1 MKLSRLPHGFAL
13 DTAAQA
19 LALRQ
24 EAVADIQ
31 TAWTAQ
37 GWRASGSVTDSGQ
50 HFQAT
55 AELTAPPEP
64 RLLDSSCTCGR
75 HRCRHVAALV
85 LSTDPPDGPPPLAP
99 GPAAPGAVTEA
110 LDPRLKQWLAG
121 LESEPDTGS
130 GRGRQYELRYVLRVQ
145 PVNVHGGSPGQT
157 RRAVLDVQRVPMKGG
172 VPNLGAAET
181 YPLARKLGTWPGFV
195 QRDADALELLTVAT
209 RPAHVSGRWHDPL
222 YALMDHP
229 ATSLLLSTLL
239 DTGRLCWNDVTA
251 PLTRAEPVK
260 GRPGWRTDESGHQ
273 TPALEFDGAPDGV
286 PDGAPGRE
294 QVVLPLGR
302 PWVVDPQALTL
313 GPVEVPGPPDL
324 LARFLTGPSVPPA
337 QAPALAQAMTAAAL
351 PVPAPV
357 TVGTRQEKL
366 PYTPR
371 LHLSGRTVTYRD
383 LWNGAGRTETFA
395 VAELR
400 PAYGGHEL
408 RGPLSGKVATV
419 LTGQTV
425 LQVPRNRAAEKR
437 AVTACR
443 EAGFVPLELAFPG
456 YDFPEAAAAL
466 LTLGDEEAWLEFMQG
481 GREALGR
488 QGVELLI
495 HPDFPLHFAEV
506 DDWYGEAQEGGG
518 WFTLDLGIVVDGQRI
533 SLLPVLA
540 NLIAAQPEL
549 FTPGALAELEE
560 DELIFASLDD
570 GRKVPLPA
578 GRVRSILG
586 VLVELHLRELPPGP
600 LRLPLL
606 DAARLAELE
615 SAVRARWVGA
625 EKLLEL
631 GQRLRDFGGIQEVA
645 PPAGLRAEMR
655 PYQLQGLAWLQFL
668 REYELGGILAD
679 DMGLG
684 KAQPLD
690 ARVLTPLGWREM
702 GQLQVG
708 DYVIGRSGQP
718 TQIVGV
724 YPQGERPIYRLTL
737 TDGATVEADEEHLWA
752 VNTPVRK
759 KRGLPERTL
768 TTAQIAADLQDAAGN
783 LKHYLPLVE
792 AVQLAERDLPLDPY
806 TLGALL
812 GDGCFVHSVQL
823 TTEDELVAALPLP
836 AGVEARLD
844 KRLTPSVSTSRLV
857 TAGQWTPNPLKD
869 ALRRLGLHGKSGRD
883 KFIPPD
889 YLLGSPAQRLAL
901 LQGLLDTDG
910 HAGEVVEYVS
920 VSERLARGVVEL
932 VQSLG
937 GTARIHRKATSHT
950 YGGEKKNGTAW
961 RVTLKLPP
969 HLEPFRLSNKRAAY
983 RRPTKYPPT
992 RGIKAVEFVGYKP
1005 AQCIAVAAADHLYV
1019 TDHYIV
1025 THNTL
1030 QTLAHLLK
1038 EKEEGRADRPTLVIA
1053 PTSVIGNWQAE
1064 AARFTPDLRVL
1075 LLHGKDRHTEFA
1087 RIPQAD
1093 VVLTTYPLLPR
1104 DIDELRQ
1111 HEYHLVILDEAQ
1123 NIKNNKTAAAKAAGS
1138 LTARHRLALTGTPLE
1153 NHLGELWSQFNFLA
1167 PGLLHDEK
1175 TFQKLYRT
1183 PIEKRGDTARQAAL
1197 SARVRPFI
1205 LRREKKD
1212 VARELPP
1219 KTEIPVR
1226 VTLEGDQR
1234 DLYETV
1240 RVTMQSRVREELA
1253 ARGLARSTIAI
1264 LDALLKLRQAV
1275 TDPRLVKLDAART
1288 VEGNAKLEW
1297 LEANLPQMVEEGR
1310 RVLIFSGFA
1319 TLLGHLEDTLRRE
1332 GIPYSKITGQTKDRQ
1347 KQIDAFQSGE
1357 THVFL
1362 ITLKAGGVGLNL
1374 TAADTVIHYDP
1385 WWNPAAEDQ
1394 ATDRAYRIG
1403 QDKPVFVYKLIA
1415 AGSVEERILDLQAR
1429 KAALARGVL
1438 DGGLTDATQLTVQD
1452 LDRLFAPLELGEDAA
1467 AEESEQVE
1475 G

>member
-1 MKLSRLPHGFAL
+1 M
-13 DTAAQA
+13 
-19 LALRQ
+19 
-24 EAVADIQ
+24 
-31 TAWTAQ
+31 
-37 GWRASGSVTDSGQ
+37 ASGREKT
-50 HFQAT
+50 
-55 AELTAPPEP
+55 PP
-64 RLLDSSCTCGR
+64 
-75 HRCRHVAALV
+75 
-85 LSTDPPDGPPPLAP
+85 
-99 GPAAPGAVTEA
+99 AVTES
-110 LDPRLKQWLAG
+110 LEPRLKQWLAG
-121 LESEPDTGS
+121 FESVAESGS

-145 PVNVHGGSPGQT
+145 NVNVHGGPPGQT
-157 RRAVLDVQRVPMKGG
+157 RRAVLDVQRVPLKGG
-172 VPNLGAAET
+172 MPNYAGAET
-181 YPLARKLGTWPGFV
+181 YPLARKMGVWPSFV
-195 QRDADALELLTVAT
+195 QRDADALELLTVAA
-209 RPAHVSGRWHDPL
+209 RPAHASGRWHEPV

-229 ATSLLLSTLL
+229 ATNLLIGTLL
-239 DTGRLCWNDVTA
+239 DTGRMCWETVSA
-251 PLTRAEPVK
+251 ALTRAEKVQARPV
-260 GRPGWRTDESGHQ
+260 WQTDESGQ
-273 TPALEFDGAPDGV
+273 QSPSLEVVSPDEGT
-286 PDGAPGRE
+286 E
-294 QVVLPLGR
+294 WVVLPLGR
-302 PWVVDPQALTL
+302 PWVVDPTALTL
-313 GPVEVPGPPDL
+313 APAEVGGSPDMV
-324 LARFLTGPSVPPA
+324 ARFLSGPSVAPA
-337 QAPALAQAMTAAAL
+337 QAAALAQAMTTAAL
-351 PVPAPV
+351 PVPAPQL
-357 TVGTRQEKL
+357 VGQAKENL

-371 LHLSGRTVTYRD
+371 LHLLGRTVTYRD
-383 LWNGAGRTETFA
+383 LYEGVSETRTFA
-395 VAELR
+395 LAQLR
-400 PAYGGHEL
+400 DAYGGHEIRQMMSGKTVTIL
-408 RGPLSGKVATV
+408 RGRTV
-419 LTGQTV
+419 V
-425 LQVPRNRAAEKR
+425 QVPRQPEAEKR
-437 AVTACR
+437 AEEVVD
-443 EAGFVPLELAFPG
+443 ELGFWPLPDVYSE
-456 YDFPEAAAAL
+456 YDFPEEMDDFLAL
-466 LTLGDEEAWLEFMQG
+466 DDEEAWLEFMDK
-481 GREALGR
+481 GREILVREGI
-488 QGVELLI
+488 ELVI

-549 FTPGALAELEE
+549 FTPGALAELDD
-560 DELIFASLDD
+560 DERIFATLDD

-615 SAVRARWVGA
+615 SALQARWIGA
-625 EKLLEL
+625 EKLLAL
-631 GQRLRDFGGIQEVA
+631 GQRLRDFGGIAEVA
-645 PPAGLRAEMR
+645 PPAGLHAEMR
-655 PYQLQGLAWLQFL
+655 PYQVQGLSWLQFL

-690 ARVLTPLGWREM
+690 AKVLTPLGWREM
-702 GQLQVG
+702 GSLQVG
-708 DYVIGRSGQP
+708 DFVIGRGGRP
-718 TQIVGV
+718 TQVTGV
-724 YPQGERPIYRLTL
+724 YSQGERPIYRLTM
-737 TDGATVEADEEHLWA
+737 TDGASVEADAEHLWS
-752 VNTPVRK
+752 VNSPVRK
-759 KRGLPERTL
+759 ARGLPERTL
-768 TTAQIAADLQDAAGN
+768 TTTQLAADLRDAAGN
-783 LKHYLPLVE
+783 LKHYLPMVE
-792 AVQLAERDLPLDPY
+792 PVQWAERELPLDPY

-812 GDGCFVHSVQL
+812 GDGCFVHSV
-823 TTEDELVAALPLP
+823 TVTSEDELVVALPLP
-836 AGVEARLD
+836 AGVEARMAE
-844 KRLTPSVSTSRLV
+844 RLTPQVSTSRLV

-869 ALRRLGLHGKSGRD
+869 ALRELGLHGKSGRE
-883 KFIPPD
+883 KFIPPE
-889 YLLGSPAQRLAL
+889 YLLGSPTQRLAL

-910 HAGEVVEYVS
+910 HAGVVVEYSS

-937 GTARIHRKATSHT
+937 GTARIRQKATSHT
-950 YGGEKKNGTAW
+950 YGGEKKAGTTW

-969 HLEPFRLSNKRAAY
+969 ALEPFRLSSKRAAY

-992 RGIKAVEFVGYKP
+992 RGIKQIEFVGYKP
-1005 AQCIAVAAADHLYV
+1005 AQCIAVAAPDHLYV
-1019 TDHYIV
+1019 TEGYIV

-1038 EKEEGRADRPTLVIA
+1038 EKEEGRADLPTLVIA

-1064 AARFTPDLRVL
+1064 AAKFTPDLRVL
-1075 LLHGKDRHTEFA
+1075 LLHGKDRHADFEK
-1087 RIPQAD
+1087 IPQAD
-1093 VVLTTYPLLPR
+1093 LVLTTYPLLPR
-1104 DIDELRQ
+1104 DIDELRRF
-1111 HEYHLVILDEAQ
+1111 EYHLVILDEAQ

-1138 LTARHRLALTGTPLE
+1138 LSARHRLALTGTPLE

-1175 TFQKLYRT
+1175 IFQKLYRT
-1183 PIEKRGDTARQAAL
+1183 PIEKKGDTARQAAL

-1288 VEGNAKLEW
+1288 VENNAKLEW
-1297 LEANLPQMVEEGR
+1297 LETNLPQMLEEGR
-1310 RVLIFSGFA
+1310 RVLLFSGFA
-1319 TLLGHLEDTLRRE
+1319 TLLGHLEEWLKRE
-1332 GIPYSKITGQTKDRQ
+1332 KIPYSKITGQTKDRQ
-1347 KQIDAFQSGE
+1347 KQIDAFQSGK

-1415 AGSVEERILDLQAR
+1415 AGSVEERILELQAR

-1438 DGGLTDATQLTVQD
+1438 DGGLSDATQLTVQD
-1452 LDRLFAPLELGEDAA
+1452 LDRLFAPLEL
-1467 AEESEQVE
+1467 EEPATEEEE

>member
-13 DTAAQA
+13 DTAAQG
-19 LALRQ
+19 LALRR
-24 EAVADIQ
+24 EAVQDI
-31 TAWTAQ
+31 TLAWTAQ
-37 GWRASGSVTDSGQ
+37 GWRASAAVLDGGQ
-50 HFQAT
+50 TFQAM
-55 AELTAPPEP
+55 AELTLPPEP

-85 LSTDPPDGPPPLAP
+85 LSTDPPEGQSPSQPQAAQPVV
-99 GPAAPGAVTEA
+99 AAPVTEA

-121 LESEPDTGS
+121 FESEPDNSS

-145 PVNVHGGSPGQT
+145 SVSLQGGLPGQS

-172 VPNLGAAET
+172 VPNLSAPEP
-181 YPLARKLGTWPGFV
+181 YPLARKVGAWPSFV
-195 QRDADALELLTVAT
+195 QRDSDALELLSVST
-209 RPAHVSGRWHDPL
+209 RPAHVSGRWNDPL
-222 YALMDHP
+222 YALVDHP
-229 ATSLLLSTLL
+229 ATGLLISTLL
-239 DTGRLCWNDVTA
+239 DTGRLCWDDVSA
-251 PLTRAEPVK
+251 PLRRADKVRAQPAWV
-260 GRPGWRTDESGHQ
+260 TDESGLQ
-273 TPALEFDGAPDGV
+273 SPALELEGTDDADLARV
-286 PDGAPGRE
+286 S

-302 PWVVDPQALTL
+302 PWVVDTAALTL
-313 GPVEVPGPPDL
+313 APVEVPGSPAL

-337 QAPALAQAMTAAAL
+337 QAPAVAQAMTAAAL
-351 PVPAPV
+351 PIPAPL
-357 TVGTRQEKL
+357 TVGTRQERL

-371 LHLSGRTVTYRD
+371 LHLSGRTLAYQD
-383 LWNGAGRTETFA
+383 LWNGAGRTENFA

-408 RGPLSGKVATV
+408 RGPTTGKVVTV
-419 LTGQTV
+419 LSEQTV
-425 LQVPRNRAAEKR
+425 LQVPRQRAAEQR
-437 AVTACR
+437 AERAFKDQ
-443 EAGFVPLELAFPG
+443 GFVPLGQAFPE
-456 YDFPEAAAAL
+456 YLFPDAAQEFY
-466 LTLGDEEAWLEFMQG
+466 TLGDEEAWLEFMQE
-481 GREALGR
+481 GREALER
-488 QGVELLI
+488 QGIELVI

-518 WFTLDLGIVVDGQRI
+518 WFTLDLGIVVGGQRI

-549 FTPGALAELEE
+549 FTPGALAELDD
-560 DELIFASLDD
+560 DELIFAALDD

-615 SAVRARWVGA
+615 SALQARWVGA
-625 EKLLEL
+625 EKLLDL
-631 GQRLRDFGGIQEVA
+631 GKRLRDFGGIQEVA
-645 PPAGLRAEMR
+645 PPAGLHAEMR

-690 ARVLTPLGWREM
+690 AKVLTPLGWREM
-702 GQLQVG
+702 GELQVG
-708 DYVIGRSGQP
+708 DYVIGQSGQP

-737 TDGATVEADEEHLWA
+737 TDGATVEADEEHLWH

-759 KRGLPERTL
+759 RRGLPGRTL

-792 AVQLAERDLPLDPY
+792 AVQWPERPLPIDPY

-812 GDGCFVHSVQL
+812 GEEAADA
-823 TTEDELVAALPLP
+823 ELVTTGHAAVNSALHPQP
-836 AGVEARLD
+836 F
-844 KRLTPSVSTSRLV
+844 
-857 TAGQWTPNPLKD
+857 TAQFSASMRGNPGQEQM
-869 ALRRLGLHGKSGRD
+869 LRELGLHGKSGRD

-889 YLLGSPAQRLAL
+889 YLLGSPEQRLAL

-910 HAGEVVEYVS
+910 HAGEVVEYTS
-920 VSERLARGVVEL
+920 VSEHLARGVVEL

-937 GTARIHRKATSHT
+937 GVARIRQKATSHT
-950 YGGEKKNGTAW
+950 YGGEKKSGTAW

-969 HLEPFRLSNKRAAY
+969 HLEPFRLSSKRAAY
-983 RRPTKYPPT
+983 RPPTKYPPT
-992 RGIKAVEFVGYKP
+992 RGIKAVEFVGHKP

-1019 TDHYIV
+1019 TEGYVV

-1030 QTLAHLLK
+1030 QTLAHILK
-1038 EKEEGRADRPTLVIA
+1038 EKEEGRADLPTLVIA

-1064 AARFTPDLRVL
+1064 AAKFTPGLRVL
-1075 LLHGKDRHTEFA
+1075 LLHGKDRHADFDQ
-1087 RIPQAD
+1087 IPQAD

-1104 DIDELRQ
+1104 DIDELRRFQ
-1111 HEYHLVILDEAQ
+1111 YHLVILDEAQ

-1138 LTARHRLALTGTPLE
+1138 LSARHRLALTGTPLE

-1205 LRREKKD
+1205 LRREKRD

-1288 VEGNAKLEW
+1288 VESNAKLDW
-1297 LEANLPQMVEEGR
+1297 LEGNLPQMVEEGR

-1319 TLLGHLEDTLRRE
+1319 TLLGHLEDFLKRE
-1332 GIPYSKITGQTKDRQ
+1332 NIPYSKITGQTKDRQ
-1347 KQIDAFQSGE
+1347 KQIDAFQNGE

-1452 LDRLFAPLELGEDAA
+1452 LDRLFAPLELGEASAD
-1467 AEESEQVE
+1467 EEGELVE

>member
-273 TPALEFDGAPDGV
+273 TPALEFDGAPD
-286 PDGAPGRE
+286 RE

-351 PVPAPV
+351 PMPAPV

-443 EAGFVPLELAFPG
+443 EAGFVPLELAFPE

-684 KAQPLD
+684 K
-690 ARVLTPLGWREM
+690 
-702 GQLQVG
+702 
-708 DYVIGRSGQP
+708 
-718 TQIVGV
+718 
-724 YPQGERPIYRLTL
+724 
-737 TDGATVEADEEHLWA
+737 
-752 VNTPVRK
+752 
-759 KRGLPERTL
+759 
-768 TTAQIAADLQDAAGN
+768 
-783 LKHYLPLVE
+783 
-792 AVQLAERDLPLDPY
+792 
-806 TLGALL
+806 
-812 GDGCFVHSVQL
+812 
-823 TTEDELVAALPLP
+823 
-836 AGVEARLD
+836 
-844 KRLTPSVSTSRLV
+844 
-857 TAGQWTPNPLKD
+857 
-869 ALRRLGLHGKSGRD
+869 
-883 KFIPPD
+883 
-889 YLLGSPAQRLAL
+889 
-901 LQGLLDTDG
+901 
-910 HAGEVVEYVS
+910 
-920 VSERLARGVVEL
+920 
-932 VQSLG
+932 
-937 GTARIHRKATSHT
+937 
-950 YGGEKKNGTAW
+950 
-961 RVTLKLPP
+961 
-969 HLEPFRLSNKRAAY
+969 
-983 RRPTKYPPT
+983 
-992 RGIKAVEFVGYKP
+992 
-1005 AQCIAVAAADHLYV
+1005 
-1019 TDHYIV
+1019 
-1025 THNTL
+1025 TL

-1288 VEGNAKLEW
+1288 VEGNAKLDW

-1403 QDKPVFVYKLIA
+1403 QNKPVFVYKLIA

-1467 AEESEQVE
+1467 AEESELVE

>member
-273 TPALEFDGAPDGV
+273 TPALEFDGAPD
-286 PDGAPGRE
+286 RE

-443 EAGFVPLELAFPG
+443 EAGFVPLELAFPE
-456 YDFPEAAAAL
+456 YDFPDAAAAL

-718 TQIVGV
+718 TQVVGV

-792 AVQLAERDLPLDPY
+792 AVQLAERDVPLDPY

-932 VQSLG
+932 VRSLG

-1467 AEESEQVE
+1467 AEESELVE